1 MSQSVPVAAFS
12 AAPYAD
18 ETRSA
23 PDALYCVRLNG
34 DLATMTNP
42 NSALVGP
49 EEETILRSPTV
60 SAPVNAAAHQ
70 QGGEIAFAR
79 RLQEQVQ
86 SRAKV
91 LAR

>member
-1 MSQSVPVAAFS
+1 MRYTGTTQWRFS
-12 AAPYAD
+12 DYD
-18 ETRSA
+18 Q
-23 PDALYCVRLNG
+23 
-34 DLATMTNP
+34 P